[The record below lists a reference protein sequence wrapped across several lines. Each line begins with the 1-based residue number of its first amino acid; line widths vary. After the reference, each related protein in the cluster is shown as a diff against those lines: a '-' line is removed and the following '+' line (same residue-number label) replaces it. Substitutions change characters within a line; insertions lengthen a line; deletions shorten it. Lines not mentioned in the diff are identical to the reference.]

1 MVPKLSRL
9 LDAGVV
15 WVSESEATMCTNESK
30 EIDDSLLV
38 LWAIGGG
45 RRAGEGSG
53 LLLIMGGLQVLTR
66 PYRTSVL

>member
-1 MVPKLSRL
+1 
-9 LDAGVV
+9 
-15 WVSESEATMCTNESK
+15 MCTNESK